1 MLLWSSSHSCR
12 TTSNENLSW
21 RKKAAL
27 NCTITLR
34 GSEKLGTVT
43 LYLFVAL
50 EPTTSVSILLKEES
64 GLSVAALDVN
74 PDDLRANQ
82 YWSIP
87 GSVQKQGSVS
97 CEAERD
103 DIIIS
108 RPFDIARV
116 MVWHCQL
123 TERSM
128 FPTPCLGCYQYV
140 LFGFFL
146 DRKGFKMHVF

>member
-43 LYLFVAL
+43 LYLFLAL

-87 GSVQKQGSVS
+87 GSVQKQGSIS

-108 RPFDIARV
+108 RPFRYSTCDGLSLSI
-116 MVWHCQL
+116 
-123 TERSM
+123 
-128 FPTPCLGCYQYV
+128 
-140 LFGFFL
+140 
-146 DRKGFKMHVF
+146 DRKKYVSDSLPWLLPVRTLWILPRPKGG